1 MALAKR
7 VIQTHLFLHHILE
20 HHLTRGRVSEAVQFA
35 THYQHLVFFT
45 HVQEMLLHNVL
56 ESECDR
62 LNAQPTTPNVA
73 PVLPAVVEFLDHFE
87 TCLEVVVGCA
97 RKTEMARW
105 NYLFDVVG
113 NPRDLFEVSAY
124 IQA

>member
-1 MALAKR
+1 
-7 VIQTHLFLHHILE
+7 
-20 HHLTRGRVSEAVQFA
+20 
-35 THYQHLVFFT
+35 
-45 HVQEMLLHNVL
+45 LHNVL

-62 LNAQPTTPNVA
+62 LDAHAPAAPNIV
-73 PVLPAVVEFLDHFE
+73 PVLPSVVEFLDHFD
-87 TCLEVVVGCA
+87 TSLEVVVGCA

-124 IQA
+124 THTTKYSTHVDTVRFV